1 MRRIYE
7 SNALHRD
14 DEEAHAPSEKERKTK
29 LQALRS
35 VPSSTLSDL
44 LIPRRLRHLP
54 VSVAVETPADE
65 YEVGEPVPFTVT
77 LRNRLPAPISIPTV
91 SPVLWEWTVDG
102 NVEAAEVPVRDPP
115 DEEGELSF
123 DRGERKEFRKRWD
136 QLFRVSKREWEPAD
150 AGTHTIGVAVNATDA
165 ESRGL
170 TDETTVRIVR

>member
-14 DEEAHAPSEKERKTK
+14 DEEAHAPSEKERQTK

-44 LIPRRLRHLP
+44 LIPRRFRHLP
-54 VSVAVETPADE
+54 ISVSVETDDDE
-65 YEVGEPVPFTVT
+65 YEVGEPVPFRVT
-77 LRNRLPAPISIPTV
+77 LRNRLPVPISVPTV
-91 SPVLWEWTVDG
+91 SPLLWEWTVDG
-102 NVEAAEVPVRDPP
+102 NVEAAEVPIRDPP
-115 DEEGELSF
+115 DEEGTLSF

-136 QLFRVSKREWEPAD
+136 QLFRVSDSEWEPA
-150 AGTHTIGVAVNATDA
+150 GVGSYTIGAAINATDA
-165 ESRGL
+165 EERGL

>member
-14 DEEAHAPSEKERKTK
+14 DEEAHAPSKKERKTK
-29 LQALRS
+29 LQSLRS

-54 VSVAVETPADE
+54 VSVTVETPDDE
-65 YEVGEPVPFTVT
+65 YEAGDPVPFTVT
-77 LRNRLPAPISIPTV
+77 IRNRLPVPVSIPTV
-91 SPVLWEWTVDG
+91 SPLLWEWSVDG
-102 NVEAAEVPVRDPP
+102 NVEAAEVPIRDPP
-115 DEEGELSF
+115 DEGGQLSF

-136 QLFRVSKREWEPAD
+136 QLFRVSEREWEPAAVGD
-150 AGTHTIGVAVNATDA
+150 HTIGVAVNATDA

>member
-14 DEEAHAPSEKERKTK
+14 DEEAHAPSKKERKTK

-54 VSVAVETPADE
+54 VSVAVETPVDE
-65 YEVGEPVPFTVT
+65 YEVGDPVPFRVT
-77 LRNRLPAPISIPTV
+77 IRNRLPVPVSIPTV
-91 SPVLWEWTVDG
+91 SPLLWEWTVDG
-102 NVEAAEVPVRDPP
+102 NLEAAEVPIRDPP
-115 DEEGELSF
+115 DEEGRLSL
-123 DRGERKEFRKRWD
+123 DRGERKDFRKRWD
-136 QLFRVSKREWEPAD
+136 QLFRVTESEWEPAET
-150 AGTHTIGVAVNATDA
+150 GTHTIGAAINATDA
-165 ESRGL
+165 EKRGL